1 MENCDC
7 YSLSQF
13 LRRKDYLTEEQVRE
27 IAHGCLL
34 GLNFLHERD
43 IWHEVSILKLE

>member
-13 LRRKDYLTEEQVRE
+13 IKHKDYMTEDQVRE
-27 IAHGCLL
+27 IARGSLL
-34 GLNFLHERD
+34 GLKYLHERG
-43 IWHEVSILKLE
+43 IEHGVNILK

>member
-13 LRRKDYLTEEQVRE
+13 LERKDFMTVEQLRE
-27 IAHGCLL
+27 IARGCLL
-34 GLNFLHERD
+34 GLSYLHERGTL
-43 IWHEVSILKLE
+43 HGVSPLK

>member
-13 LRRKDYLTEEQVRE
+13 LEHKDYMTAEQLRV
-27 IAHGCLL
+27 IARGCLL
-34 GLNFLHERD
+34 GLSYLYEKEIGHG
-43 IWHEVSILKLE
+43 VSILK

>member
-13 LRRKDYLTEEQVRE
+13 LEHKDYMTAEQLRV
-27 IAHGCLL
+27 IARGCLS
-34 GLNFLHERD
+34 GLNCLHERG
-43 IWHEVSILKLE
+43 IMHGVSSLK

>member
-13 LRRKDYLTEEQVRE
+13 LERKDFMTVEQVRE
-27 IAHGCLL
+27 IARGCLL
-34 GLNFLHERD
+34 GLKYLHKRG
-43 IWHEVSILKLE
+43 ILHGVSPLK

>member
-13 LRRKDYLTEEQVRE
+13 IERKDYMTEEQLRE
-27 IAHGCLL
+27 IARGFLL
-34 GLNFLHERD
+34 GLKYLHERG
-43 IWHEVSILKLE
+43 IIHGVSEW

>member
-13 LRRKDYLTEEQVRE
+13 LKHMDFMTERQLRK
-27 IAHGCLL
+27 IARGCLL
-34 GLNFLHERD
+34 GLNYLHEKG
-43 IWHEVSILKLE
+43 IMHGVSSLKW

>member
-13 LRRKDYLTEEQVRE
+13 LERKDYMTVDQLRE
-27 IAHGCLL
+27 MARDCLL
-34 GLNFLHERD
+34 GLNYLHGRD
-43 IWHEVSILKLE
+43 IIHGVSE